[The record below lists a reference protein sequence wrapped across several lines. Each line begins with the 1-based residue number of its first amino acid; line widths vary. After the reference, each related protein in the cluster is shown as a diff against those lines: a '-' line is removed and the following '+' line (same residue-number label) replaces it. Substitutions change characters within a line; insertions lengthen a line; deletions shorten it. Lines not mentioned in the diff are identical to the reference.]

1 MYQKRVSLKTFFSII
16 IETLESFQDSVIWGN
31 WLFKLLQKYF
41 SIFWSS
47 LILKHAFAEI
57 REILFSNHWIYR
69 IIEAFDSFQ
78 TNARK
83 VFLDGKEVF
92 FEELSNTGNKSRQK
106 INSCSKISYN
116 LFIVLY
122 KKKHYY
128 RLLTL
133 R

>member
-1 MYQKRVSLKTFFSII
+1 MII
-16 IETLESFQDSVIWGN
+16 IETFESFQDSVIWGN

-41 SIFWSS
+41 SISWSS

-57 REILFSNHWIYR
+57 RAILFSNHWIYR
-69 IIEAFDSFQ
+69 IIEAFYSFQ
-78 TNARK
+78 TSTWKA
-83 VFLDGKEVF
+83 FLDGKVC

-122 KKKHYY
+122 KK
-128 RLLTL
+128 
-133 R
+133 